1 MELSG
6 SSSPPER
13 DPQSS
18 RDDRVKNGDL
28 VKYMP
33 TSTVGKITDKK
44 EKDGV
49 TWVRLDYT
57 DLYYDSVNL
66 VPADP
71 SEYIEVSFKERSSFE
86 RGMKSIEDIKRETQ
100 EVDISEMMPSGG
112 G

>member
-6 SSSPPER
+6 SSSLPER

-18 RDDRVKNGDL
+18 RDDPLQVGDL
-28 VKYMP
+28 AKYLP
-33 TSTVGKITDKK
+33 TSTVGKITEIR

-57 DLYYDSVNL
+57 DLYYNVSTL
-66 VPADP
+66 VEADP

-86 RGMKSIEDIKRETQ
+86 RGMKSIEDLKSETQ
-100 EVDISEMMPSGG
+100 EVDISEFMPSGG

>member
-1 MELSG
+1 ME
-6 SSSPPER
+6 
-13 DPQSS
+13 
-18 RDDRVKNGDL
+18 NGDL
-28 VKYMP
+28 VKYLP
-33 TSTVGKITDKK
+33 TSTVGKIIDIK

-57 DLYYDSVNL
+57 DLYYDAVNL

-100 EVDISEMMPSGG
+100 EVDISEFMPSGG

>member
-1 MELSG
+1 VE
-6 SSSPPER
+6 
-13 DPQSS
+13 
-18 RDDRVKNGDL
+18 NGDL
-28 VKYMP
+28 VKYLP
-33 TSTVGKITDKK
+33 TSTVGKIIDIK

-57 DLYYDSVNL
+57 DLYYDAVNL

-100 EVDISEMMPSGG
+100 EVDISEFMPSGG